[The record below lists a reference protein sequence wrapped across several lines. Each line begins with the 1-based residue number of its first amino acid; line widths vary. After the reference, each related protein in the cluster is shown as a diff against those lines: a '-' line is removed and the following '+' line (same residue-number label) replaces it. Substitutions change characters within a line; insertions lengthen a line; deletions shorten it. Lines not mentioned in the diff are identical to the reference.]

1 MPGVARCVA
10 HGMVLCRAPR
20 GCMLPSRHRTIVV
33 TAAVAVVITII
44 ITVIIIITFIHI
56 TIMNTP
62 TQTALPAVADAGAQ
76 TKAHHSLLLH
86 MDVMDAVMPHLD
98 TEHAGKLLK
107 AIYYYGSMAAARA
120 LECDTWGQPFGDE
133 SDPQSGYAAFRTWL
147 KDNASYCYTRLKLPT
162 ADEFSRMKAAM
173 GSSEMQRLILAL
185 ENRGDL
191 RRRYKSLY
199 LTILN
204 WHKLDTGHH
213 GKADTTRR

>member
-62 TQTALPAVADAGAQ
+62 TQTALPAIADAGAQ

-107 AIYYYGSMAAARA
+107 AIYYY
-120 LECDTWGQPFGDE
+120 
-133 SDPQSGYAAFRTWL
+133 
-147 KDNASYCYTRLKLPT
+147 AS
-162 ADEFSRMKAAM
+162 
-173 GSSEMQRLILAL
+173 SS
-185 ENRGDL
+185 
-191 RRRYKSLY
+191 
-199 LTILN
+199 
-204 WHKLDTGHH
+204 
-213 GKADTTRR
+213 TTSP